1 LARFVQRIGIGHEW
15 PADARPRGRPINF
28 KLEISSLKLSVP
40 DAILLL
46 EGEEA

>member
-1 LARFVQRIGIGHEW
+1 VQRIGIGHGW
-15 PADARPRGRPINF
+15 AAGARSKQTLPINF